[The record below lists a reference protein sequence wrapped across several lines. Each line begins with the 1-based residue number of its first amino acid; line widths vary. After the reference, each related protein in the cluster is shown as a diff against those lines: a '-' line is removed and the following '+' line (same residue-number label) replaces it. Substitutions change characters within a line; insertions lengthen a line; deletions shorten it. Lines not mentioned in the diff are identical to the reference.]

1 MSNKEW
7 VVNERTLEFLKGVKA
22 GIEDKV
28 TSHFQFKG
36 DLSEGALIDGLF
48 QAKNNTA
55 LFVFNM
61 RLLELTPL
69 FFFKPVLNS
78 LK

>member
-1 MSNKEW
+1 MSE
-7 VVNERTLEFLKGVKA
+7 E
-22 GIEDKV
+22 
-28 TSHFQFKG
+28 
-36 DLSEGALIDGLF
+36 ALIDGLF